1 VKNSF
6 TVSSIVHLA
15 FLAAIILPAFHKV
28 SLPGTE
34 IINVKLVAEERKA
47 PEPVTKS
54 GAPKK
59 EQVVE
64 KEEPTKS
71 KMAYKPKTKKPKPKP
86 KKPEPPEKAEPKAE
100 RSSKDPAPSKSA
112 SAETKAGASS
122 KTGSGSKV
130 RVDDEDFRFAYYLE
144 IIKERI
150 SGNWSPP
157 PAAGSPEGV
166 ISTVYF
172 KISRDGRITDIKIE
186 DSSEFDLFDRSA
198 LRAVSLSSPLPPLPA
213 GFRGNWLGVHFEFE
227 QKSG

>member
-1 VKNSF
+1 MKSSF

-15 FLAAIILPAFHKV
+15 FLAAIIIPAFHKA

-47 PEPVTKS
+47 PGPVTKS
-54 GAPKK
+54 APPKK
-59 EQVVE
+59 EQVVK
-64 KEEPTKS
+64 KEEPVKS
-71 KMAYKPKTKKPKPKP
+71 KMAYKPETKKPKPKP
-86 KKPEPPEKAEPKAE
+86 KKPEPKAESP
-100 RSSKDPAPSKSA
+100 SKDSAPSKSIPA
-112 SAETKAGASS
+112 AAKPGTSS

-130 RVDDEDFRFAYYLE
+130 RVDDKDFRFAYYLE

-186 DSSEFDLFDRSA
+186 ESSEFDLFDRSA
-198 LRAVSLSSPLPPLPA
+198 MRAVSLSSPLPPLPA